1 MRHLLPII
9 VLAAGMAV
17 PAGAAPVFGTPSA
30 CAPGAGGTAALVTT
44 HGFKDRKG
52 NLRIAAYHANEEE
65 FLASGKYVQRIDTPM
80 TPSGSMTV
88 CVPLPGPGRYAIV
101 ALHDRSADGKL
112 NVFSDGFGFTNNPKL
127 GHSKPAVN
135 LVSVEVRG
143 VPEYAITL
151 NYVQGFSAKPWPVKE
166 TR

>member
-1 MRHLLPII
+1 MLPI
-9 VLAAGMAV
+9 LLLGAGMAI
-17 PAGAAPVFGTPSA
+17 PAEAGQVFGTPSA
-30 CAPGAGGTAALVTT
+30 CAPGASGAAALVTT
-44 HGFKDRKG
+44 HGFRDRKG
-52 NLRIAAYHANEEE
+52 NLRIAAYRANEEE

-80 TPSGSMTV
+80 TESGAMTV

-127 GHSKPAVN
+127 GRSKPAVD
-135 LVSVEVRG
+135 LVAVEVRG
-143 VPEYAITL
+143 VPAYSITL
-151 NYVQGFSAKPWPVKE
+151 NYVQGFSAKPWPEKQ